1 MEYTPNSWFLVV
13 SGPKPLERLVDLPI
27 SAVHH
32 HLLGRVTVY
41 WLGQA
46 RTKGVHSVQ
55 PHPLHS
61 PFTLE
66 FHDSGMRDSSDAITS
81 ALVNISAFL
90 LASFGGLSQDSLFP
104 DKT

>member
-1 MEYTPNSWFLVV
+1 MP
-13 SGPKPLERLVDLPI
+13 
-27 SAVHH
+27 
-32 HLLGRVTVY
+32 
-41 WLGQA
+41 
-46 RTKGVHSVQ
+46 